1 MRYGTR
7 GENSL
12 EESSM
17 VASAHAVLN
26 ATELARDMFM
36 QWKSSPG
43 HYRNMMSDQYT
54 SFGLSASYT
63 PHSTTTPEYY
73 TGKSM
78 IGITV
83 FANDYD
89 LRVQ

>member
-7 GENSL
+7 GENAL
-12 EESSM
+12 EDSSM
-17 VASAHAVLN
+17 TGSAVAMLN
-26 ATELARDMFM
+26 ATELAKGMFE

-43 HYRNMMSDQYT
+43 HYRNMMSENYT
-54 SFGLSASYT
+54 SFGLSSSYA

-73 TGKSM
+73 TGKTM
-78 IGITV
+78 VGITV

-89 LRVQ
+89 LPVR